1 MPLISSAQI
10 RQQLHD
16 LSVLR
21 GAVLLVHSAFS
32 RIGPV
37 EGGPAGLIRALEDAI
52 GPDGTLVMPS
62 MTDDDEHLF
71 DPHVTPCRS
80 LGVVPDTF
88 WRLPGVLRSSNPH
101 AFAAKGPA
109 APYIT
114 ADHPLDF
121 PHGPNSNPHAF
132 AAKGPTAPY
141 ITADHP
147 LDVPHGPDS
156 PVGRVHEVDGLVL
169 LLGVGHDANTTVHL
183 AECLAGVR
191 YRRPKHVTVLQGGQP
206 VSLRY
211 LEIDHCCQNF
221 CLVDDWL
228 DSAHVQRHGPVGHA
242 EARLVRSRAIVDIVT
257 AHLRLNETA
266 FLHPYG
272 IDSQCDEA
280 RDSLAAL

>member
-1 MPLISSAQI
+1 MPLISSARI

-16 LSVLR
+16 LGVFR

-32 RIGPV
+32 RVRPV
-37 EGGPAGLIRALEDAI
+37 EGGPAGLIGALEDAI

-62 MTDDDEHLF
+62 MTDDDEHPF
-71 DPHVTPCRS
+71 DAQVTPCRG

-121 PHGPNSNPHAF
+121 PHGPNS
-132 AAKGPTAPY
+132 
-141 ITADHP
+141 
-147 LDVPHGPDS
+147 
-156 PVGRVHEVDGLVL
+156 PVGRVHELDGLVL

-206 VSLRY
+206 APLRY
-211 LEIDHCCQNF
+211 LEIDHCCENF

-228 DSAHVQRHGPVGHA
+228 DSAHLQRRGTVGHA
-242 EARLVRSRAIVDIVT
+242 EARLVRSRALVEIVT
-257 AHLRLNETA
+257 SHLRLNETA

-272 IDSQCDEA
+272 VDSECDEA
-280 RDSLAAL
+280 RDSLAAV